1 SGPVFSY
8 KDKFELEHMEDT
20 ILKAE
25 DAVAA
30 LTAQVQDPDIMA
42 DPQQLAAVCRDLEKA
57 ETRVQALYARWEDLE
72 QKKAAAGK

>member
-1 SGPVFSY
+1 MTVFSY

-25 DAVAA
+25 HAVAE

-42 DPQQLAAVCRDLEKA
+42 DPQQLAGVCRNLEKA
-57 ETRVQALYARWEDLE
+57 ETRVQALYARWEELE
-72 QKKAAAGK
+72 EKKAEAGK